1 MKKHLQLLVLALLC
15 AVVSMAQTDLYGV
28 VRKLDTTAAPIYQAK
43 VVVYKGF
50 DSLTTLKT
58 YFDGAFKFAIDKNET
73 YTIKASY
80 PGYKDS
86 IVIIK
91 TDKKGI
97 PSQQNITIRLKKD
110 GMRLM
115 GFIKNREEDFPIKD
129 ACIIL

>member
-97 PSQQNITIRLKKD
+97 PSQQNITIRLKKGWYAPD
-110 GMRLM
+110 GFYQKPRR
-115 GFIKNREEDFPIKD
+115 GFPD
-129 ACIIL
+129 

>member
-58 YFDGAFKFAIDKNET
+58 YFDGAFKFAIEKNET

-91 TDKKGI
+91 TDKKAS
-97 PSQQNITIRLKKD
+97 PR
-110 GMRLM
+110 
-115 GFIKNREEDFPIKD
+115 NRTSPFASKRMVC
-129 ACIIL
+129 A